1 MPASSGDRV
10 AEMSL
15 PAGPRGPAW
24 AQTLRFMRDPL
35 AFLERCLARYGDV
48 FTIRF
53 LGYGNLVYTTDPE
66 AIKEIFTGDGSTFQA
81 GRANEVLEPVLGARS
96 VLLLDEDAHLHQRRL
111 LLPSFH
117 GESVRRY
124 GELMHEIAER
134 EAVNWPRGRPIAMR
148 PRMQSITLEVILR
161 AVFGINEAERL
172 AHLRTLIPP
181 MLATSNAIVWMPWL
195 RREFP
200 FGPWRRFVRAR
211 AQVDEI
217 IYDEIRHRRGL
228 DDLGERDDVL
238 SLLLAARDENGVAMT
253 DGELRD
259 ELVTL
264 LVAGH
269 ETTAIGLAWA
279 LERLA
284 RNPAVLDRLHAELD
298 QGDETYLD
306 AVVKETLRSR
316 TVVFDVARYLSSAVE
331 LKGHLLPAGTYVV
344 PAIALVHRLG
354 TLYGDPEAFRPERFL
369 DGQPDP
375 YTWIPFGGGIRRCIG
390 AAFASFEMKV
400 VLATLLGTLTVR
412 EAQPQDEPA
421 RFRNVTLVPAKG
433 ARVIVEDRTRDETD
447 AATGAVAYAA

>member
-1 MPASSGDRV
+1 
-10 AEMSL
+10 
-15 PAGPRGPAW
+15 
-24 AQTLRFMRDPL
+24 MRDPL
-35 AFLERCLARYGDV
+35 PFLERCLARYGDV

-53 LGYGNLVYTTDPE
+53 LGFGNLVYVTDPE
-66 AIKEIFTGDGSTFQA
+66 AIKQIFAGDGSVFHA
-81 GRANEVLEPVLGARS
+81 GRANEVLEPVLGTRS
-96 VLLLDEDAHLHQRRL
+96 VLLLDEEAHMHQRKL

-124 GELMHEIAER
+124 GELMKEIAAR
-134 EAVNWPRGRPIAMR
+134 EAASWPRGEPLAMR

-161 AVFGINEAERL
+161 AVFGIREAERL
-172 AHLRTLIPP
+172 ARLRTLVPP
-181 MLATSNAIVWMPWL
+181 LLATSNAIVWMPWL
-195 RREFP
+195 RRELP

-211 AQVDEI
+211 AEVDEI

-253 DGELRD
+253 DAELRD

-284 RNPAVLDRLHAELD
+284 RNQTVLERLCAELD
-298 QGDETYLD
+298 AGDDSYLE

-316 TVVFDVARYLSSAVE
+316 TVVFDVARYLSSPVE
-331 LKGHLLPAGTYVV
+331 LKGYVLPAGTYVV
-344 PAIALVHRLG
+344 PAIALVHRMEAR
-354 TLYGDPEAFRPERFL
+354 YPDPKAFRPERFL

-375 YTWIPFGGGIRRCIG
+375 YTWIPFGGGVRRCIG
-390 AAFASFEMKV
+390 AAFATFEIKV
-400 VLATLLGTLTVR
+400 VLATLLGAVTVR
-412 EAQPQDEPA
+412 PAQANDEPA
-421 RFRNVTLVPAKG
+421 KFRNVTLVPAKG
-433 ARVIVEDRTRDETD
+433 ARVIVGDRPWSETD
-447 AATGAVAYAA
+447 AATGAVAYAG

>member
-1 MPASSGDRV
+1 
-10 AEMSL
+10 MSL
-15 PAGPRGPAW
+15 PAGPRAPAW
-24 AQTLRFMRDPL
+24 AQTLRFVRDPL
-35 AFLERCLARYGDV
+35 VFLDRCVARYGDV

-53 LGYGNLVYTTDPE
+53 LGIGNLVYTIDPG
-66 AIKEIFTGDGSTFQA
+66 AIKEIFAGDASTFQA
-81 GRANEVLEPVLGARS
+81 GRANEVLEPVLGPRS
-96 VLLLDEDAHLHQRRL
+96 VLLLDEEAHLHQRRL
-111 LLPSFH
+111 LLPAFH

-124 GELMHEIAER
+124 GELMKEIAAR
-134 EAVNWPRGRPIAMR
+134 EAASWPRGEPLAMR

-161 AVFGINEAERL
+161 AVFGIQEAERL
-172 AHLRTLIPP
+172 ARLRTLIPP
-181 MLATSNAIVWMPWL
+181 LLATSNAIVWMPWL
-195 RREFP
+195 RRELP

-217 IYDEIRHRRGL
+217 IYDEIQHRRGL
-228 DDLGERDDVL
+228 EDLAERDDVL

-284 RNPAVLDRLHAELD
+284 RNQDVLDRLRAELD
-298 QGDETYLD
+298 RGDETYLE

-316 TVVFDVARYLSSAVE
+316 TVVFDVARHLSSAVE
-331 LKGHLLPAGTYVV
+331 LKGHVLPAGSYVV
-344 PAIALVHRLG
+344 PAIALVHRLA
-354 TLYGDPEAFRPERFL
+354 TLYPDPEAFRPGRFL

-400 VLATLLGTLTVR
+400 VLATLLGTVTVR
-412 EAQPQDEPA
+412 QAQAHDEPA
-421 RFRNVTLVPAKG
+421 KFRNVTLVPAKG
-433 ARVIVEDRTRDETD
+433 ARVVVEDRPRDATD

>member
-1 MPASSGDRV
+1 
-10 AEMSL
+10 MSL
-15 PAGPRGPAW
+15 PAGPRAPAW

-35 AFLERCLARYGDV
+35 AFLDRCIARYGDV

-53 LGYGNLVYTTDPE
+53 LGFGNLVYTTDPE

-81 GRANEVLEPVLGARS
+81 GRANEVLEPVLGPRS
-96 VLLLDEDAHLHQRRL
+96 VLLLDEEAHLHQRRL

-124 GELMHEIAER
+124 GELMREIAER
-134 EAVNWPRGRPIAMR
+134 EAASWPRGEPLAMR

-161 AVFGINEAERL
+161 AVFGIQEAERL
-172 AHLRTLIPP
+172 ARLRTLVPP
-181 MLATSNAIVWMPWL
+181 LLATSNAIVWMPWL
-195 RREFP
+195 RRDLP

-228 DDLGERDDVL
+228 DDLGDRDDVL

-253 DGELRD
+253 DAELRD

-284 RNPAVLDRLHAELD
+284 RNPAVLNRLRAELD
-298 QGDETYLD
+298 RGDETYLE

-316 TVVFDVARYLSSAVE
+316 TVVFDVARYLSSPVE
-331 LKGHLLPAGTYVV
+331 LKGYALPAGSYIV

-354 TLYGDPEAFRPERFL
+354 TLYPDPEAFRPERFL
-369 DGQPDP
+369 DGQPEP

-400 VLATLLGTLTVR
+400 VLATLLGAVTVR
-412 EAQPQDEPA
+412 QAQARDEPGK
-421 RFRNVTLVPAKG
+421 FRNVTLVPAKG
-433 ARVIVEDRTRDETD
+433 ARVIVEDRARESTD